1 MWPHGKDRGDQL
13 LSSLFPLSLLH
24 PMFSDIE
31 GLMGEGTGA
40 ESSFG
45 FTSNLPSKPVLK
57 LQVFMVCVSLR
68 WISASVK
75 GVGAAGM
82 EWCYMDLW
90 FCLFGFF
97 FFLFIICFCT
107 LLFPFLNALLFIM
120 QGDCCVL
127 WHE

>member
-31 GLMGEGTGA
+31 GLMGEGIGT

-45 FTSNLPSKPVLK
+45 FTSNLLSKPVLK

-97 FFLFIICFCT
+97 FSFYNLLLHFTISLFKCPAIYYARR
-107 LLFPFLNALLFIM
+107 LLCIVA
-120 QGDCCVL
+120 
-127 WHE
+127 